1 MKENNAAIS
10 HSFLKSD
17 RFTDQTDSGIAC
29 ISHYII
35 KFNFPED
42 SGGDVSISSVESVH
56 SFTVR
61 AIVYDLLT

>member
-1 MKENNAAIS
+1 MRPFHTVSSSRIVSPTKQIQVLHALAIILLS
-10 HSFLKSD
+10 S
-17 RFTDQTDSGIAC
+17 I
-29 ISHYII
+29 
-35 KFNFPED
+35 FPED